1 MNSFEQQKKDY
12 MEKLG
17 KPDKSKKNSVDEAI
31 WPLLNVLNAKDD
43 YFSTSSCAGRINLF
57 VEPTSGKKWDA
68 NWHYVTHDFAKFE
81 EIKPYLSEEKLPEQK
96 TWLRVEGSILH
107 IQCSS
112 MGAANKLLIT
122 MHESGWKHSG
132 ILTISKR
139 IIVEGSTP
147 DRMDVPIA
155 INKELLVSEDYIKF
169 LIDECNKKLSHS
181 RELIERLKEK
191 IEKEL

>member
-1 MNSFEQQKKDY
+1 MNSFEQQKKEY
-12 MEKLG
+12 MFKLG

-31 WPLLNVLNAKDD
+31 WPLLNVLNAKKD

-57 VEPTSGKKWDA
+57 VEPSSGKKWDA
-68 NWHYVTHDFAKFE
+68 QWQFVTHDLSSYE
-81 EIKPYLSEEKLPEQK
+81 EIKPYLEKLPEEK

-107 IQCSS
+107 IQCAN
-112 MGAANKLLIT
+112 MEAANKLLIV

-155 INKELLVSEDYIKF
+155 VNKELLVSEDYIEF
-169 LIDECNKKLSHS
+169 LIEECNKKLSRS
-181 RELIERLKEK
+181 RELIDRLKEK